1 LFCTS
6 IRLARTMPFGCDA
19 PVTATWF
26 LFLRSRQD
34 PPRYSVAESVA
45 IVVRP
50 ILNVR
55 FGHEPDNDDTDPL
68 SSTAGCPSCVTVNVR
83 SDIFTVPV
91 RGAAL
96 GFAATTRRTCPPA
109 LPCDPVTTVIQ
120 LLLDVADHVHP
131 AGVDTT
137 TVTSPPSG
145 PTVSAAGEIVVEH

>member
-1 LFCTS
+1 
-6 IRLARTMPFGCDA
+6 MPFDCEA
-19 PVTATWF
+19 PVTVTCF

-34 PPRYSVAESVA
+34 PPRYSVAASVA

-50 ILNVR
+50 MLKVR

-68 SSTAGCPSCVTVNVR
+68 SSNSGCPSCVTVNVR

-91 RGAAL
+91 RGVVL
-96 GFAATTRRTCPPA
+96 EFGATMRRTVPPA
-109 LPCDPVTTVIQ
+109 PPCEPVTTVIQ

-131 AGVDTT
+131 ACVDTT

-145 PTVSAAGEIVVEH
+145 STVCAAGEIVVEH